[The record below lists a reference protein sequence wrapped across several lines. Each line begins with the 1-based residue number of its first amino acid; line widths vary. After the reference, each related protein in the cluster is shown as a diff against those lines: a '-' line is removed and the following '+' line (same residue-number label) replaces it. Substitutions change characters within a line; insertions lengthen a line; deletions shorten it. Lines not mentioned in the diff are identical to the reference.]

1 MMETIDNL
9 SGLTDVRV
17 EGIDVLAIK
26 FQNIVMATKKKSYDL
41 LDHRKNDFDNDYD
54 DFKTQIDALMNQLQ
68 TFVDQQFEKSA
79 SVSNLLL
86 DIQYAS
92 NVVLTHKHIS
102 IATV

>member
-1 MMETIDNL
+1 MVKITGDTINFL
-9 SGLTDVRV
+9 GLTDVRV

-54 DFKTQIDALMNQLQ
+54 DFKTQIDALMSQLQ

-79 SVSNLLL
+79 SVRN
-86 DIQYAS
+86 Y
-92 NVVLTHKHIS
+92 LTIKTKSGSIS
-102 IATV
+102 

>member
-41 LDHRKNDFDNDYD
+41 LDHRKNDFDTDYD
-54 DFKTQIDALMNQLQ
+54 DFKTQIDALMSQLQ

-79 SVSNLLL
+79 SVSNLSS
-86 DIQYAS
+86 DAVSYRVFIFFE
-92 NVVLTHKHIS
+92 IF
-102 IATV
+102 